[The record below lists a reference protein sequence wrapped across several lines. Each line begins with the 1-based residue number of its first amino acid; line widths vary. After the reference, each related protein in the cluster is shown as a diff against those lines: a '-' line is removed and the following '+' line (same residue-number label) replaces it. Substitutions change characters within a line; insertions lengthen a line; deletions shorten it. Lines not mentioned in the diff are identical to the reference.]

1 MQTSTD
7 TIQSNF
13 SLKEFNTFGLD
24 CTAGGFLRVDNP
36 AQLSR
41 LPELISRYENYLI
54 LGGGSNLLLPDYFD
68 GLVVQIAL
76 DKLQTRK
83 SDSDVLVN
91 AGGGLNWHELVT
103 FCVKENYG
111 GLENLALIPGSTGAA
126 PIQNIGAYGVELKDV
141 FVCLNAFD
149 LQSGEYRCF
158 NREEMEFG
166 YRDSVFKGRHKGRFI
181 ISDVWLKLT
190 TKNHRINT
198 SYGSLAAHLKNKGID
213 NPGIADVFNAV
224 VEVRRSKLP
233 DPGQIGNAGSFFK
246 NPVVDAGN
254 LESIRE
260 KHPDVVFFELKGP
273 EVMYK
278 IPAGWLIERCGF
290 KGKFKGSVGCY
301 EKQALVLVNRGG
313 AKSSD
318 LVSFAGE
325 IQHSV
330 AAEFGIPLEPE
341 VNIVQPENYG
351 NVISL

>member
-1 MQTSTD
+1 MQVSTD

-13 SLKEFNTFGLD
+13 SLKHFNTFGLD
-24 CTAGGFLRVDNP
+24 CTAGAFLRLDNP
-36 AQLSR
+36 AELSL

-76 DKLQTRK
+76 DKLQTRE

-91 AGGGLNWHELVT
+91 AGGGLNWHELVA

-111 GLENLALIPGSTGAA
+111 GIENLALIPGSTGAA

-149 LQSGEYRCF
+149 LQTGEYRCF

-166 YRDSVFKGRHKGRFI
+166 YRDSVLKGRYKGRFI
-181 ISDVWLKLT
+181 IADVWLKLT
-190 TKNHRINT
+190 TRDHRINT
-198 SYGSLAAHLKNKGID
+198 SYGALAGDLEKKGVE
-213 NPGIADVFNAV
+213 NPGISDVFKAV
-224 VEVRRSKLP
+224 VEVRKSKLP

-246 NPVVDAGN
+246 NPVVDAGT
-254 LESIRE
+254 LESIQK
-260 KHPDVVFFELKGP
+260 KHSDVVFFELQSSGM
-273 EVMYK
+273 MYK

-290 KGKFKGSVGCY
+290 KGKLKGPVGCY

-318 LVSFAGE
+318 LVTFAGE
-325 IQHSV
+325 VQRSV
-330 AAEFGIPLEPE
+330 AAEFGIFLEPE

-351 NVISL
+351 DVISL